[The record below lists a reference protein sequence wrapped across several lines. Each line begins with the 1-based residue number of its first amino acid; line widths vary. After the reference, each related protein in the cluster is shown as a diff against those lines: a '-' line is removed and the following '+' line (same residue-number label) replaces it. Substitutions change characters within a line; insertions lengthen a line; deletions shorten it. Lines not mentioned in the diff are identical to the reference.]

1 MIKIIILYFM
11 IAFNSLYAQVTQE
24 WVAKFKD
31 TVYSEPRS
39 ITADKI
45 GNTYISGYYS
55 STGGTRFLTL
65 KYNSSGILQ
74 WKRLYKE
81 PQSLTN
87 TVVKNISDRLGNLY
101 VMGFSEQGVKV
112 SDIILIK
119 YDTYGDSVWVR
130 KYKGRSIARDMVV
143 DKYSNVYI
151 TAASRGI
158 TSNDYQTLKYDS
170 SGNLLWNAIYTSG
183 EVPNAMAL
191 DSSGNVYVTGE
202 SSSFFTEYLTVK
214 YSNSGVLQWV
224 RTHGSALD
232 AEGTSIA
239 VDLAGNIYVTGL
251 RTSSIG
257 NTSYSTLKYNTLGD
271 LQWGREFN
279 TFDQDIPNQILV
291 DTSGNCIVS
300 GNTAIIKYNR
310 FGDLNWIDS
319 STFNNYLQSI
329 LDTRGNLYIS
339 RTTFITKV
347 SNYFTTIKYGVNGNI
362 LWVSNY
368 GGGEMHIYRPA
379 GITLDQNNNVLATGS
394 EFLNGTLNSDTLITI
409 KYSQTTGTGNYDNT
423 IPQYHL
429 YQNYPNPFN
438 PKTDISYQLSVSNIV
453 SIKVYDVL
461 GNEKK
466 TLVNKKQN
474 SGNYKIDFDGSNLP
488 SGIYFYKFTSGSFSD
503 TKRMILLK

>member
-1 MIKIIILYFM
+1 M
-11 IAFNSLYAQVTQE
+11 IAFNSLYAQVNQE
-24 WVAKFKD
+24 WVAKFED

-39 ITADKI
+39 ITVDKI

-55 STGGTRFLTL
+55 SQTTRFLTL

-81 PQSLTN
+81 PQSQIN
-87 TVVKNISDRLGNLY
+87 IVVKNIADHTGSIY

-130 KYKGRSIARDMVV
+130 RYKGRSIARDMVV

-151 TAASRGI
+151 TAASRGV

-170 SGNLLWNAIYTSG
+170 SGNLLWNAIYTNG

-224 RTHGSALD
+224 KTHGSALD

-239 VDLAGNIYVTGL
+239 VDLTGNIYVTGFITL
-251 RTSSIG
+251 SNG
-257 NTSYSTLKYNTLGD
+257 NSNYSTLKYDSLGN
-271 LQWGREFN
+271 LLWNKEFDKLPSKSP
-279 TFDQDIPNQILV
+279 TKILV
-291 DTSGNCIVS
+291 DSSGNCFII
-300 GNTAIIKYNR
+300 GNNAIIKYDTYG
-310 FGDLNWIDS
+310 FLIWLDTIS
-319 STFNNYLQSI
+319 SYFSQSI
-329 LDTRGNLYIS
+329 LDKSGHLYVSKITRINAL
-339 RTTFITKV
+339 
-347 SNYFTTIKYGVNGNI
+347 SNYFTTLKYGFNGNI
-362 LWVSNY
+362 IWISNY
-368 GGGEMHIYRPA
+368 GGKENHYHEPH
-379 GITLDQNNNVLATGS
+379 GIALDNSNNVFATGF
-394 EFLNGTLNSDTLITI
+394 EFLNGTPNSDTLITI
-409 KYSQTTGTGNYDNT
+409 KYSQITGIGNHYNQ
-423 IPQYHL
+423 ISEYNL

-438 PKTDISYQLSVSNIV
+438 PNSNIKYQIAKRSFV
-453 SIKVYDVL
+453 ELKIYDVL
-461 GNEKK
+461 GKEIA
-466 TLVNKKQN
+466 TLVKEKQN
-474 SGNYKIDFDGSNLP
+474 SGVYEVEFNGEKLP
-488 SGIYFYKFTSGSFSD
+488 SGTYFYKFTSGSYSE

>member
-1 MIKIIILYFM
+1 M
-11 IAFNSLYAQVTQE
+11 IAFNSLYAQVNQE
-24 WVAKFKD
+24 WVAKFED
-31 TVYSEPRS
+31 TVYSEPSS
-39 ITADKI
+39 ITVDKI

-55 STGGTRFLTL
+55 SQTGGTRFLTL

-151 TAASRGI
+151 TAASRGV

-170 SGNLLWNAIYTSG
+170 SGNLLWNAIYTNG

-239 VDLAGNIYVTGL
+239 VDLTGNIYATGFITL
-251 RTSSIG
+251 SNG
-257 NTSYSTLKYNTLGD
+257 NSNYSTLKYDSLGN
-271 LQWGREFN
+271 LLWNKEFDKLPSKSP
-279 TFDQDIPNQILV
+279 TKILV
-291 DTSGNCIVS
+291 DSSGNCFIVGS
-300 GNTAIIKYNR
+300 SAILKY
-310 FGDLNWIDS
+310 DS
-319 STFNNYLQSI
+319 SGKSI
-329 LDTRGNLYIS
+329 VGRH
-339 RTTFITKV
+339 F
-347 SNYFTTIKYGVNGNI
+347 F
-362 LWVSNY
+362 
-368 GGGEMHIYRPA
+368 
-379 GITLDQNNNVLATGS
+379 VL
-394 EFLNGTLNSDTLITI
+394 
-409 KYSQTTGTGNYDNT
+409 
-423 IPQYHL
+423 
-429 YQNYPNPFN
+429 
-438 PKTDISYQLSVSNIV
+438 
-453 SIKVYDVL
+453 
-461 GNEKK
+461 
-466 TLVNKKQN
+466 
-474 SGNYKIDFDGSNLP
+474 
-488 SGIYFYKFTSGSFSD
+488 
-503 TKRMILLK
+503 